1 MIYRFGE
8 FETEVAR
15 EKDSDIGVVFVED
28 LTNIEQIIGQLL
40 SVKAR
45 SMPRC

>member
-8 FETEVAR
+8 FETKVAR
-15 EKDSDIGVVFVED
+15 EKDSDIGVVFVENP
-28 LTNIEQIIGQLL
+28 TNIKQITSQLL

-45 SMPRC
+45 SIS

>member
-1 MIYRFGE
+1 MIYRFGK
-8 FETEVAR
+8 FETEVTR
-15 EKDSDIGVVFVED
+15 EKDSDIGVVFVENP
-28 LTNIEQIIGQLL
+28 TNIKQIISQLL

>member
-8 FETEVAR
+8 FETKVAR
-15 EKDSDIGVVFVED
+15 EKDSDIGVVFVENP
-28 LTNIEQIIGQLL
+28 TNIKQIISQLL